1 VRIDQG
7 FSPDAPLHFLMALN
21 DSPFII
27 PSFVSSKRVPG
38 PPPLNF
44 SLRSKDEALEQ
55 EASEAYIDHLR
66 RLADEWIDSGKS
78 RSGEG
83 ENPVERRLTPNL
95 RELLDG
101 WASRNKPFIGFKP
114 SGDIVLFMPAC
125 KMDFSSPLEAARN
138 EAVRLFATFMD
149 SPHRSRL
156 CKCRRCNVYYYTQRQ
171 PRGYIKNGT
180 YCPKHRNSASAN
192 RSNLRRR
199 IPERKRKLNL
209 ASRCWGRWPKRLTD
223 AGTQAQ
229 WVAETVNEK
238 LDRYCTPISRNWVT
252 RNRAEIG
259 AEAQLTLQG
268 N

>member
-1 VRIDQG
+1 
-7 FSPDAPLHFLMALN
+7 MALN

-149 SPHRSRL
+149 SPHRSSAAPIGRAARSGR
-156 CKCRRCNVYYYTQRQ
+156 CRRD
-171 PRGYIKNGT
+171 I
-180 YCPKHRNSASAN
+180 
-192 RSNLRRR
+192 RRR
-199 IPERKRKLNL
+199 DRDWARTRPRRTRLPRS
-209 ASRCWGRWPKRLTD
+209 APRPGRAGRTSAAARPRCAARCPSRRCRSVFRP
-223 AGTQAQ
+223 
-229 WVAETVNEK
+229 V
-238 LDRYCTPISRNWVT
+238 
-252 RNRAEIG
+252 
-259 AEAQLTLQG
+259 
-268 N
+268 